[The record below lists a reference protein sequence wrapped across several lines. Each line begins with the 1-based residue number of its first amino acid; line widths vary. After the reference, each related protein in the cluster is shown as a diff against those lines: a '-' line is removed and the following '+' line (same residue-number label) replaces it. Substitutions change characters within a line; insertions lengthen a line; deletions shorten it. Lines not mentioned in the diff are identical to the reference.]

1 MATMTFDPLG
11 YGGVAPL
18 SIIGPGEMF
27 WWDKNGVIEPALRLN
42 TPEPDHHWRVVHF
55 PKGKLPKYVEHDPAD
70 QRFFLL
76 AGGARWRV
84 DGIPSGPV
92 ATSGEAAGTIR
103 VGASSGEAILCA
115 SSSQGVV
122 RIDLKT
128 YEVTLQALRRA
139 PFKHWAVGVMD
150 VNGDFFSF
158 YKR

>member
-1 MATMTFDPLG
+1 MATMTFNPRA

-27 WWDKNGVIEPALRLN
+27 WWDNKGVAEPALRLN

-55 PKGKLPKYVEHDPAD
+55 PKGKLPRYVEHDPGD
-70 QRFFLL
+70 PGYYLL
-76 AGGARWRV
+76 AGGAQWRV

-92 ATSGEAAGTIR
+92 VNGGGAAGTIC
-103 VGASSGEAILCA
+103 VGDSANEAILCA
-115 SSSQGVV
+115 SSAQGVV

-128 YEVTLQALRRA
+128 YDVTTQALRRA

-158 YKR
+158 YQR

>member
-1 MATMTFDPLG
+1 MATMTFDPRT

-18 SIIGPGEMF
+18 SFIGPGQMF
-27 WWDKNGVIEPALRLN
+27 WWDSNGVSEPALRLN
-42 TPEPDHHWRVVHF
+42 TPEPDNHWRVVHF

-76 AGGARWRV
+76 AGGAQWRV

-92 ATSGEAAGTIR
+92 ATSGEAAGTIC
-103 VGASSGEAILCA
+103 VGASAGEAILCA

-128 YEVTLQALRRA
+128 YEVTLQALRRT

-150 VNGDFFSF
+150 VDGSFFSF

>member
-1 MATMTFDPLG
+1 MALMTFDPKG

-27 WWDKNGVIEPALRLN
+27 WWDNKGVAEPALRLV
-42 TPEPDHHWRVVHF
+42 TTEPDHHWRVVHF
-55 PKGKLPKYVEHDPAD
+55 PKGKLPKYVEHDPGD
-70 QRFFLL
+70 PNYYLL

-92 ATSGEAAGTIR
+92 VNGGGVAGTIC
-103 VGASSGEAILCA
+103 VGASFGEAILCA
-115 SSSQGVV
+115 TSSQGVV

-128 YEVTLQALRRA
+128 YEVTTAAHRRA
-139 PFKHWAVGVMD
+139 PFKHWAIGVMD
-150 VNGDFFSF
+150 VNDDFFAF